1 MSAEL
6 DEEEKEEG
14 EKEEEVSEDDEDSV
28 MVRGFR
34 IILGADF
41 SWVASIF
48 GCIWKY
54 EHLEINSM
62 TLT

>member
-28 MVRGFR
+28 MVLGFR
-34 IILGADF
+34 IILGVDF
-41 SWVASIF
+41 S
-48 GCIWKY
+48 
-54 EHLEINSM
+54 
-62 TLT
+62 

>member
-6 DEEEKEEG
+6 VEEEKE
-14 EKEEEVSEDDEDSV
+14 KEEEEKEVSEEDEDSV

-41 SWVASIF
+41 S
-48 GCIWKY
+48 
-54 EHLEINSM
+54 
-62 TLT
+62 